1 MSPEEAL
8 GGQGKTLPPPH
19 PAVANYVMAVRT
31 GSLLFVAGHGAFIDG
46 QPACRGKLGADLSTD
61 EGRSAAE
68 AVMLNL
74 LATVKAELGELS
86 RVARVLKLVVFVNS
100 TPDFTD
106 QHLVAD
112 GATDLLVH
120 AFGDVGRPARSAVG
134 VAALP
139 LNFAVEIEAIVQT
152 RG

>member
-8 GGQGKTLPPPH
+8 QGQGETLPLVH
-19 PAVANYVMAVRT
+19 PAVANYAMVVRT
-31 GSLLFVAGHGAFIDG
+31 GSMLFTAGHGAFIDG
-46 QPACRGKLGADLSTD
+46 QPVCRGKLGADLSTE

-68 AVMLNL
+68 AATLQL

-86 RVARVLKLVVFVNS
+86 QVAKVLKVVVFVNS
-100 TPDFTD
+100 TPEFTD
-106 QHLVAD
+106 HHLVAD

-120 AFGDVGRPARSAVG
+120 AFGDAGRPARSAIG

-152 RG
+152 RD

>member
-1 MSPEEAL
+1 MSREEAL
-8 GGQGKTLPPPH
+8 GGQGKTLPPPN
-19 PAVANYVMAVRT
+19 PAVANYVMGVRT
-31 GSLLFVAGHGAFIDG
+31 GSLLFVAGHGAFEDG
-46 QPACRGKLGADLSTD
+46 QPVCRGKLGADLSTD

-68 AVMLNL
+68 TVMLNL

-86 RVARVLKLVVFVNS
+86 SVARVLKVVVFVNS

-112 GATDLLVH
+112 GATDLLLH
-120 AFGDVGRPARSAVG
+120 AFGDVGRPARSAIG

-152 RG
+152 RD

>member
-1 MSPEEAL
+1 M
-8 GGQGKTLPPPH
+8 
-19 PAVANYVMAVRT
+19 
-31 GSLLFVAGHGAFIDG
+31 
-46 QPACRGKLGADLSTD
+46 CRGKLGADLSTD

-68 AVMLNL
+68 TIMLNL

-86 RVARVLKLVVFVNS
+86 SVARVLKVVVFVNS

-120 AFGDVGRPARSAVG
+120 AFGDVGRPAIG

-152 RG
+152 RD